1 MSINISHST
10 YYKMFYNIIFSDNKN
25 IILEPISCIIK
36 IILLK
41 YKEEGVKLSI
51 SNNAITYNE
60 PSYLQGLFRNLNG
73 DAREDLHNIYNPL
86 LKMIE
91 WYPPDK
97 NYVFKY
103 LYERCLEGFNLL
115 LQSYNTSSTISH
127 TLELYKKLIT
137 DVLNQ
142 NSKEISKTD
151 SPLLDQ
157 LKDFWKEEEINLIHQ
172 TLLLIEKSNKEGRDV
187 YIKIIYDIVVM
198 KEKKLY
204 DFIQKSSTTY

>member
-25 IILEPISCIIK
+25 IFLEPISCIIK

-41 YKEEGVKLSI
+41 YKEEGVKISI

>member
-41 YKEEGVKLSI
+41 YKEEGVKISI

>member
-41 YKEEGVKLSI
+41 YKEEGVKISI
-51 SNNAITYNE
+51 SNNVITYNE
-60 PSYLQGLFRNLNG
+60 PSYLQGLFRKLNG

>member
-1 MSINISHST
+1 
-10 YYKMFYNIIFSDNKN
+10 MFYNIIFSDNKN

-172 TLLLIEKSNKEGRDV
+172 TLLLIEKSNKEGR
-187 YIKIIYDIVVM
+187 
-198 KEKKLY
+198 
-204 DFIQKSSTTY
+204 